1 MLWRYALSREH
12 VHCYLDNAKLRIK
25 NGKGVR
31 NTRVVY
37 ESRSSVYEIQINQYS
52 ENKKRSNY

>member
-1 MLWRYALSREH
+1 MLWRYALPREH

-31 NTRVVY
+31 NARVMY
-37 ESRSSVYEIQINQYS
+37 ESHSSVYEL
-52 ENKKRSNY
+52 